1 MDSEYY
7 AIGLMS
13 GTSLDGLD
21 ICYCCL
27 KDAEKSYSYQL
38 ISTVT
43 VKYNAVWKEK
53 LATAILLPPNKL
65 DELSVE
71 FARFMIRQIR
81 EFIHEQKIEKI
92 DFVASH
98 GHTVHH
104 RPDEGIT
111 IQIGDGELMAKEL
124 GLKVVNDFRI
134 DDVRLGGQG
143 APLVPLGDKLL
154 FHEYDA
160 CLNLGGIANISFDNA
175 ENVRLAFDIC
185 PANLPLNKL
194 AEERFKLAYDESG
207 KLAEKGI
214 VLTGLLQELND
225 LEFYQ
230 SNGPKSLG
238 IEWLNQYFYPLINQ
252 YSKEKG
258 EDLLATIVEHE
269 AEQIA
274 QIIQQNQ
281 LPKILVT
288 GGGAYHNF
296 LIDRIREKTKV
307 NVIVPEN
314 QLVDFKEA
322 LVFAFLGLL
331 RIKGRINTYSSVTGA
346 SKDSSGGKIW
356 NPLK

>member
-1 MDSEYY
+1 
-7 AIGLMS
+7 
-13 GTSLDGLD
+13 
-21 ICYCCL
+21 
-27 KDAEKSYSYQL
+27 
-38 ISTVT
+38 
-43 VKYNAVWKEK
+43 
-53 LATAILLPPNKL
+53 
-65 DELSVE
+65 
-71 FARFMIRQIR
+71 
-81 EFIHEQKIEKI
+81 EKI

-134 DDVRLGGQG
+134 DDVRLVGQG